1 MKKSIQ
7 EIIGQSLSIIRG
19 DLPTFKS
26 EQEAAQYIN
35 HCAGELRTETI
46 TLDLSQIPAEEQ
58 ALRVEKDNDNIIII
72 DTQNK

>member
-1 MKKSIQ
+1 MQKSIQ

-35 HCAGELRTETI
+35 HCAGELRAEVI
-46 TLDLSQIPAEEQ
+46 TLDLSRIPAEEQ
-58 ALRVEKDNDNIIII
+58 AIKAAKDNDNIIII